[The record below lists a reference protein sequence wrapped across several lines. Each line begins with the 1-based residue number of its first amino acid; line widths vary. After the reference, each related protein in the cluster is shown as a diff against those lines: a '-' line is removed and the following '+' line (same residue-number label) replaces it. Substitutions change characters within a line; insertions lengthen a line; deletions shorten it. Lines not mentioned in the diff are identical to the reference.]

1 MKNNNIAILLVYFLG
16 YIFVFPPILVFISMA
31 LGLDTATLAVP
42 SFLQFIYYF
51 GILALIV
58 YLFKSVFIKEKLTKS
73 LGKFLKKD
81 ILPVVLLMYGLN
93 FVVSILLA
101 LLQIQGTSDN
111 QQTVDMTFQ
120 LMPVVTTFTVLV
132 FAPIVEEVVFRGV
145 IYSSI
150 RQKSSFLVA
159 SLVSSILFALLHFS
173 GSMTDIPYLL
183 VYGTLGWIMC
193 YSYNKSK
200 TIYAP
205 IAVHFINNFI
215 AILMMAFM

>member
-1 MKNNNIAILLVYFLG
+1 
-16 YIFVFPPILVFISMA
+16 
-31 LGLDTATLAVP
+31 
-42 SFLQFIYYF
+42 
-51 GILALIV
+51 
-58 YLFKSVFIKEKLTKS
+58 
-73 LGKFLKKD
+73 
-81 ILPVVLLMYGLN
+81 MYGLN
-93 FVVSILLA
+93 FVVSLLLA

-145 IYSSI
+145 IYRSI

-173 GSMTDIPYLL
+173 GSMADIPYLL

-205 IAVHFINNFI
+205 IAVHFVNNFI